1 MANES
6 PETPNNTCTW
16 ADNKTVTEMYVM
28 STDVIEG
35 ESVELLVLQVRPR
48 RVHEV
53 DGVEGVQ
60 GLLLGE
66 RVFPDGDV
74 AVPQV
79 ELELA
84 AVEAALQRLRDV

>member
-1 MANES
+1 
-6 PETPNNTCTW
+6 
-16 ADNKTVTEMYVM
+16 MYVM

-53 DGVEGVQ
+53 DGVGVQ

-66 RVFPDGDV
+66 RVLPDGNV
-74 AVPQV
+74 SVPQV

>member
-1 MANES
+1 
-6 PETPNNTCTW
+6 
-16 ADNKTVTEMYVM
+16 M

-48 RVHEV
+48 CVHEV
-53 DGVEGVQ
+53 DGVEGIQ
-60 GLLLGE
+60 RLLLGE
-66 RVFPDGDV
+66 RVLPDGDV

>member
-1 MANES
+1 
-6 PETPNNTCTW
+6 
-16 ADNKTVTEMYVM
+16 MYVM

-48 RVHEV
+48 CVHEV

-66 RVFPDGDV
+66 RVLPDGDV

-84 AVEAALQRLRDV
+84 AVEAALKRLRDV